1 MWGVCWLL
9 KTNIWVEMNVGFI
22 GVSHVAVVC
31 LTIQSHS
38 FCGELEVNNDI
49 LTDIPAEIVI
59 LVMRYKHVLCA
70 E

>member
-1 MWGVCWLL
+1 
-9 KTNIWVEMNVGFI
+9 VEVGFV
-22 GVSHVAVVC
+22 GVPHVAVVC

-49 LTDIPAEIVI
+49 LTDILAEMAI
-59 LVMRYKHVLCA
+59 LVIRYKHVLCA

>member
-1 MWGVCWLL
+1 VD
-9 KTNIWVEMNVGFI
+9 VNVGFV

-31 LTIQSHS
+31 LTIQPHS
-38 FCGELEVNNDI
+38 FPEELEVNNDI

-59 LVMRYKHVLCA
+59 LVIRYKHVLCA

>member
-1 MWGVCWLL
+1 
-9 KTNIWVEMNVGFI
+9 VEMKVGFV
-22 GVSHVAVVC
+22 GVSHVTVVC

-59 LVMRYKHVLCA
+59 LVIGYKHVLCA

>member
-1 MWGVCWLL
+1 MDV
-9 KTNIWVEMNVGFI
+9 NVGFV

-31 LTIQSHS
+31 LTIQPHS
-38 FCGELEVNNDI
+38 FPEELEVNNDI

-59 LVMRYKHVLCA
+59 LVIRYKHVLCA

>member
-1 MWGVCWLL
+1 
-9 KTNIWVEMNVGFI
+9 VEVNAGFV

-31 LTIQSHS
+31 LTIQSHN
-38 FCGELEVNNDI
+38 FRGELEFNNVI

-59 LVMRYKHVLCA
+59 LVVRYQHVLCA

>member
-1 MWGVCWLL
+1 MEV
-9 KTNIWVEMNVGFI
+9 NAGFV

-31 LTIQSHS
+31 LTIQSHN
-38 FCGELEVNNDI
+38 FRGELEFNNVI

-59 LVMRYKHVLCA
+59 LVVRYQHVLCA